1 MTRLLVALLL
11 AAGPAAAAER
21 RPNVV
26 VFYTDDMGYAD
37 LGCYG
42 GKLAPTPHA
51 DSLAK
56 NGVRFTDG
64 YVSACVCSPSAS
76 GW

>member
-1 MTRLLVALLL
+1 MTMTRLLLALLL
-11 AAGPAAAAER
+11 AGPAVAADR
-21 RPNVV
+21 KPNVV

-42 GKLAPTPHA
+42 GKLAPTPHC

-64 YVSACVCSPSAS
+64 YVSACVSRRRRT
-76 GW
+76 